1 MQKWKKSGSL
11 LQLAMRD
18 ASDPRQTYLYRLS
31 SEPGL
36 EYFRNILLCGSSQDH
51 YVPVHSA
58 HIELCNAALNDS
70 SVNGKSKHPHL
81 NTINS
86 LHTTLLALHFFT

>member
-18 ASDPRQTYLYRLS
+18 SSDPRQTYLYRLS
-31 SEPGL
+31 LEPGL
-36 EYFRNILLCGSSQDH
+36 EYFKNILLCGSSQDH

-58 HIELCNAALNDS
+58 HIELCNASLNDS
-70 SVNGKSKHPHL
+70 SPNGLYS
-81 NTINS
+81 S
-86 LHTTLLALHFFT
+86 D